1 MLIENRSH
9 LMDVEAVQ
17 KVLHKSRASIYRY
30 ANTSPTEFN
39 LEFDPK
45 RLNPELRQ
53 HPSEPLL
60 FHPNEVSRFARD
72 VLKVQQ
78 VNIQV
83 QEPANTLTNQLLQE
97 ILQELRLLRQH
108 WQQGKSI

>member
-1 MLIENRSH
+1 MTEYQSN
-9 LMDVEAVQ
+9 LMDIEAVQ
-17 KVLHKSRASIYRY
+17 KILHKSRASIYRY

-39 LEFDPK
+39 LPFDPK

-53 HPSEPLL
+53 HPSEPIM

-78 VNIQV
+78 VTIQV
-83 QEPANTLTNQLLQE
+83 QEPASTLTNQLLQE
-97 ILQELRLLRQH
+97 ILQELKLLRQH
-108 WQQGKSI
+108 FDQS